1 MATAHTFKTTKQ
13 QARIYKSCC
22 GHIAEF
28 YTSKEF
34 GLSNSA
40 GWYITNA
47 DGSSVLIRYATL
59 AQCKE
64 QMAHLHTNIL
74 LDFITDAEK
83 VGA

>member
-1 MATAHTFKTTKQ
+1 MTSAHKFNTTKQ

-34 GLSNSA
+34 GLPNSS

-59 AQCKE
+59 ADCKE
-64 QMAHLHTNIL
+64 QMAHIHTMRM
-74 LDFITDAEK
+74 LDIITECEK